1 MNEVTDDQ
9 IRAAEREAESLPWTY
24 YAACIS
30 AAAAILGALA
40 IVLGPEWMFAKG
52 PTL

>member
-1 MNEVTDDQ
+1 MKPVTDEQ
-9 IRAAEREAESLPWTY
+9 IEQAYAEAQDLPWTY
-24 YAACIS
+24 YAACIT

-40 IVLGPEWMFAKG
+40 IVLGPEWMFARG